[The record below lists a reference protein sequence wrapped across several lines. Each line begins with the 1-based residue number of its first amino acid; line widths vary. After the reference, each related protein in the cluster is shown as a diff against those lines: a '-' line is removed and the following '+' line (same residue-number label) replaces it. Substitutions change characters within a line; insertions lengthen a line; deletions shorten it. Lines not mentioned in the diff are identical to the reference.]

1 MNTSEVPQM
10 MTRDEFAEFMRVE
23 PRTVDTWIAR
33 KKFAD
38 SSRVKIRGRNYFKV
52 ADALDDLGMT
62 VEQWLSVRDRQ

>member
-1 MNTSEVPQM
+1 M